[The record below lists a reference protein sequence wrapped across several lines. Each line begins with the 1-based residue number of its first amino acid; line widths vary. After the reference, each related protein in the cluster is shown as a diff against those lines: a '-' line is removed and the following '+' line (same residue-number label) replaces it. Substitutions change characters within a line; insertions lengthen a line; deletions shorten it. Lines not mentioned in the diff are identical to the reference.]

1 MLDGEI
7 RRRVLVMN
15 YAKIRRYD
23 TSNWDGVNTTLFV
36 SGCTFNCPGC
46 FNKEAQDF
54 NYGERF
60 TFAVADKFVEYAK
73 DEHVVGVC
81 ILGGEPFQQ
90 NLDMLYHLV
99 YRLRKEV
106 KKPIHIWT
114 GYLWEELISD
124 KNKKMI
130 LNYCDTLVD
139 GRFDIRKK
147 NLSLKY
153 RGSSNQRVINVKES
167 LKRGYVVEIEGS
179 LI

>member
-1 MLDGEI
+1 
-7 RRRVLVMN
+7 MN

-139 GRFDIRKK
+139 GRFDIHKK

-167 LKRGYVVEIEGS
+167 LKRGYIVEIEGS
-179 LI
+179 SI